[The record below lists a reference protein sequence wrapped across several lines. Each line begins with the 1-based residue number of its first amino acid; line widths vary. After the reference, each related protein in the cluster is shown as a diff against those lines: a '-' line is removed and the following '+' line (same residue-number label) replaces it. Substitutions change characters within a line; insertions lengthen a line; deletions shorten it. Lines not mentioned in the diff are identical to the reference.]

1 MNSKVLLS
9 TALMVAMGL
18 TGCQTMTSNS
28 ASANDS
34 PMNKTMW
41 QKSGESFQ
49 QPNDMMLKANES
61 RIIFLRQDN
70 SDIQAS
76 PIVVGIGSNGLIGVN
91 TDNFFQASLLNNH
104 YSEVVICNDSQIITA
119 QNMNATDSQVMAQ
132 SKRFSFTPQ
141 TTTYLQVSLAANG
154 VPVVQQVSPNR
165 AISILDQSTRQTHQI
180 SRVSIECSAPKPK
193 PKPVVVTP
201 AVVVPVQ
208 PPAQNL
214 PIRNERQFTVLFDFD
229 STKIT
234 SDTASELGLMADF
247 IKTRR
252 TNNNIVLEGH
262 TDSKGGDA
270 YNNKLSQ
277 ARADTAKAILVNKYG
292 VNSMKLTPMGY
303 GESRPVDTNNT
314 DQGRQNNRRVVA
326 TVVSEQ

>member
-154 VPVVQQVSPNR
+154 IPVVQQVSPNR

-229 STKIT
+229 STQIT
-234 SDTASELGLMADF
+234 NETFGELGLMADF
-247 IKTRR
+247 IQTRQ
-252 TNNNIVLEGH
+252 TNDIVLEGH
-262 TDSKGGDA
+262 TDSKGSEN
-270 YNNKLSQ
+270 YNLRLSQ
-277 ARADTAKAILVNKYG
+277 DRANVAKDILVNRYG
-292 VNSMKLTPMGY
+292 IDSMKLRPIGY

>member
-180 SRVSIECSAPKPK
+180 SRVSIECSAPKP
-193 PKPVVVTP
+193 VVTP
-201 AVVVPVQ
+201 PPVVVPVQ
-208 PPAQNL
+208 PPVENT

-229 STKIT
+229 STQIT
-234 SDTASELGLMADF
+234 NETFGELGLMADF
-247 IKTRR
+247 IQTRQ
-252 TNNNIVLEGH
+252 TNDIVLEGH
-262 TDSKGGDA
+262 TDSKGSEN
-270 YNNKLSQ
+270 YNLRLSQ
-277 ARADTAKAILVNKYG
+277 DRANVAKDILVNRYG
-292 VNSMKLTPMGY
+292 IDSMKLRPIGY